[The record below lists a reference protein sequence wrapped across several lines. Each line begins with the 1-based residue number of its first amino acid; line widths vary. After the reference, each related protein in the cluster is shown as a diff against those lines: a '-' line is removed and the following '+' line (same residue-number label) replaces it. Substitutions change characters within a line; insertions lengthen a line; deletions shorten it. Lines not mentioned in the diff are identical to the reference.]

1 MAGFVDGSVWIS
13 DIELTVPSV
22 ETWQGD
28 LMAEADPEGW
38 RCHHWEI
45 WIQKGDTT

>member
-1 MAGFVDGSVWIS
+1 MAGFVDGGVWIS

-28 LMAEADPEGW
+28 LMCEAGQENW
-38 RCHHWEI
+38 
-45 WIQKGDTT
+45 